1 MEKRTLIAI
10 VLIMLIYW
18 VASEYFWK
26 PKTVAN
32 TQQPAAQE
40 TVAQKE
46 NTLNKENIQDV
57 KIVNDSLL
65 SQAVELND
73 AIFMENQHLALTFT
87 NQGGNIKSIVVKDY
101 TISDKKTPVQLIPEN
116 QQLSNLQLKTS
127 NGLVSLNQYHLKH
140 ELTKTDSSQTLTFFM
155 ENAQGQRIIS
165 KQFVLKTDYTLDFNI
180 VCDNYT
186 AVDGYNIQFDSG
198 INLTEDNPASVK
210 DKKNT
215 FKVISQVNNEYQQ
228 FTLHKII
235 KDISK
240 LNSKNQKLNTLKHTG
255 LIDWAAIRSKYFIYA
270 LIPEKKIESK
280 EIDIFSVNESP
291 AFIYNVEFSKKSSV
305 FEDSYQLYLG
315 PVDFYR
321 LSSFKNGMED
331 IAELGGSWI
340 RWISKLFLQF
350 LKFVN
355 KWVTN
360 WGIVII
366 IFALILKLVLSPLT
380 NKTMNSAKKMQEI
393 NPMMREIQQQFKNDP
408 VRMNQELKK
417 LYKEHKVNPVSGCLP
432 LLLQMPIFFALYPV
446 LRFSIDLRQ
455 TGFFGWLTDL
465 SEPDPYWILPILM
478 GVSMFLQQKMTQV
491 TPSPEDF
498 KKMDEKQ
505 QAAMQSQKMM
515 MYIMPV
521 FMFFIFKSLPSG
533 LVLYWMVFN
542 VFQIAQQLYQ
552 DYKKKALR

>member
-1 MEKRTLIAI
+1 
-10 VLIMLIYW
+10 MLIYW

-26 PKTVAN
+26 PKTVTNAK
-32 TQQPAAQE
+32 QQTAVE
-40 TVAQKE
+40 TVAQNE
-46 NTLNKENIQDV
+46 DMLNKENTQDA

-73 AIFMENQHLALTFT
+73 HILIENKHLALTFT
-87 NQGGNIKSIVVKDY
+87 NQGGNLISIVVKDY

-116 QQLSNLQLKTS
+116 NQLTNLKMKTAD
-127 NGLVSLNQYHLKH
+127 GLVSLDRYNLKY
-140 ELTKTDSSQTLTFFM
+140 EMIQTDSSQTLAFFM
-155 ENAQGQRIIS
+155 EAADGSRILTKQFTLKDDFIIDFKIIS
-165 KQFVLKTDYTLDFNI
+165 N
-180 VCDNYT
+180 NYS
-186 AVDGYNIQFDSG
+186 AVDGYSVQFDSG

-215 FKVISQVNNEYQQ
+215 FKIISQVNNEYQQ
-228 FTLHKII
+228 LPLRNII
-235 KDISK
+235 KDIAK
-240 LNSKNQKLNTLKHTG
+240 LNSKNQSQNTLKHSG
-255 LIDWAAIRSKYFIYA
+255 RIDWAAVRSKYFIYA

-280 EIDIFSVNESP
+280 EIEIFSVKESP
-291 AFIYNVEFSKKSSV
+291 AFNYNVEFSKKSSS
-305 FEDSYQLYLG
+305 FEDSYQIYLG
-315 PVDFYR
+315 PVDFNR
-321 LSSFKNGMED
+321 LSAFHNGMED
-331 IAELGGSWI
+331 IAELGGNWI
-340 RWISKLFLQF
+340 RWISKIFLHF

-355 KWVTN
+355 KVVTN
-360 WGIVII
+360 WGLVII
-366 IFALILKLVLSPLT
+366 IFALILKLLLSPLT

-393 NPMMREIQQQFKNDP
+393 NPLMKEIQQQYKNDP

-446 LRFSIDLRQ
+446 LRYSIDLRQ
-455 TGFFGWLTDL
+455 TAFFGWLTDL